1 MVIGLLK
8 ECGVTQATVQVEKE
22 LFFNSELAN
31 TAAIDAANVIDSTPP
46 HVYVTNGPT
55 ISSSVKAI

>member
-22 LFFNSELAN
+22 AFFNSELAN
-31 TAAIDAANVIDSTPP
+31 MATIDAANLSDSTPP

-55 ISSSVKAI
+55 ISNVKAI